1 MRNIVFQAL
10 FPKGRFKNQ
19 KSVKGK
25 NMDAIIIEGLK
36 VETVV
41 GCFNWERQIMQPLML
56 DMTIQTSLEQASN
69 SDKLEHTLNYA
80 EICEI
85 SAKVIQD
92 AKPELIEH
100 AAKLVLNALFTTFP
114 TVESIMITIRKPA
127 IIAQAN
133 SVGIRLERHR
143 NDIRLSSG
151 E

>member
-1 MRNIVFQAL
+1 MS
-10 FPKGRFKNQ
+10 
-19 KSVKGK
+19 KSVKG
-25 NMDAIIIEGLK
+25 NNVDAIIIEGLK

-41 GCFNWERQIMQPLML
+41 GCFNWERQIIQPLML
-56 DMTIQTSLEQASN
+56 DMIIQTDLEQASN
-69 SDKLEHTLNYA
+69 SDDLDHTLNYA

-85 SAKVIQD
+85 GAKVIQD

-100 AAKLVLNALFTTFP
+100 AAKLVINALFSTFHAI
-114 TVESIMITIRKPA
+114 ESINITIRKPA

-143 NDIRLSSG
+143 NDFRPSSG

>member
-1 MRNIVFQAL
+1 
-10 FPKGRFKNQ
+10 
-19 KSVKGK
+19 
-25 NMDAIIIEGLK
+25 MDAIIVEGLR
-36 VETVV
+36 VDTVV
-41 GCFNWERQIMQPLML
+41 GCFDWERQIMQPLML
-56 DMTIQTSLEQASN
+56 DMTIQTSLEQAAS
-69 SDKLEHTLNYA
+69 SDELQHTLNYA

-85 SAKVIQD
+85 SAKVIQH
-92 AKPELIEH
+92 AQPKLIEH

-114 TVESIMITIRKPA
+114 AIESIMITIRKPA

>member
-1 MRNIVFQAL
+1 
-10 FPKGRFKNQ
+10 
-19 KSVKGK
+19 
-25 NMDAIIIEGLK
+25 MDAIIIEGLR
-36 VETVV
+36 VDTVV
-41 GCFNWERQIMQPLML
+41 GCFDWERQIMQPLML

-114 TVESIMITIRKPA
+114 AIESIMITIRKPA